1 MSSARIALVG
11 TGWWATT
18 THLPALQAH
27 PEAEIA
33 AICDLDA
40 DKARKA
46 AAVFGIDS
54 IYSDFET
61 MLERE
66 AIDGVMVATHH
77 AAHYPVAKACL
88 ERGIH
93 AFIEKPMTLRATH
106 ARALV
111 DLAASNERQIV
122 MGYNSNHSPLAMRA
136 REVVRS
142 GELGAV
148 QFINGLFSQHIQS
161 LLAGEDVVHHARL
174 HGPGDVYGDPIRSG
188 GGHGHLQ
195 ITHLAGMTFFIT
207 GLRVVSVRSLMAN
220 HGLKVDLA
228 IAILAELDGGALAN
242 LGGSGNLPG
251 GGRSFGLT
259 ITCEHGWIE
268 FDDAQG
274 RLIIRREGEEPE
286 RYEGAAQPL
295 TPRPPLPQGERG
307 SSSRSNSPQD
317 ERGSSLLSD
326 SHSNLD
332 FAPTHNFVDV
342 ILGRAENHSDGLIGW
357 RAVELL
363 DAAYRSAERGGVAVS
378 RDELYM
384 ETI

>member
-1 MSSARIALVG
+1 MNRARIGLVG

-27 PEAEIA
+27 PDAEIIS
-33 AICDLDA
+33 ICDLDA
-40 DKARKA
+40 AKARKA
-46 AAVFGIDS
+46 AAEFGIDS
-54 IYSDFET
+54 IYSDFKS

-66 AIDGVMVATHH
+66 SLDGVMVATHH

-93 AFIEKPMTLRATH
+93 VFIEKPMTLRATH

-122 MGYNSNHSPLAMRA
+122 MGYNSNHSALATRA
-136 REVVRS
+136 RDVVQS

-148 QFINGLFSQHIQS
+148 QFISGLFSQHIQP
-161 LLAGEDVVHHARL
+161 LLAGEDVVHRARL

-207 GLRVVSVRSLMAN
+207 GLRVARVHSMMAN

-242 LGGSGNLPG
+242 FGGSGNLPG

-259 ITCEHGWIE
+259 ITCERGWIE
-268 FDDAQG
+268 FDDAKG
-274 RLIIRREGEEPE
+274 RLVIRREGEEPE
-286 RYEGAAQPL
+286 RFDDGAVPL
-295 TPRPPLPQGERG
+295 TPRPPLPQGT
-307 SSSRSNSPQD
+307 
-317 ERGSSLLSD
+317 RGSSLLAD
-326 SHSNLD
+326 SQRDID

-342 ILGRAENHSDGLIGW
+342 LLERGENNSDGLIGW

-363 DAAYRSAERGGVAVS
+363 DAAYRSAEQGGAPVS
-378 RDELYM
+378 RDELYV
-384 ETI
+384 EQIS

>member
-1 MSSARIALVG
+1 MRAGLSSIRIKSHDHGFALRIGELKRARIGLVG

-27 PEAEIA
+27 PDAEII

-40 DKARKA
+40 DKARKTA
-46 AAVFGIDS
+46 HVFGIDS
-54 IYSDFET
+54 IYGEFET
-61 MLERE
+61 MLKRE
-66 AIDGVMVATHH
+66 SLDGVMVATHH

-88 ERGIH
+88 ERGRH
-93 AFIEKPMTLRATH
+93 VFIEKPMTLCAKQ
-106 ARALV
+106 ARDLV
-111 DLAASNERQIV
+111 DLAASKQRQIV
-122 MGYNSNHSPLAMRA
+122 MGYNSNHSPLAIRA
-136 REVVRS
+136 RDVVRS

-148 QFINGLFSQHIQS
+148 QYINGLFSQHIRP

-195 ITHLAGMTFFIT
+195 ITHLAGMAFFIT
-207 GLRVVSVRSLMAN
+207 GLRVARVHSLMAN
-220 HGLKVDLA
+220 HGLKVELA

-242 LGGSGNLPG
+242 FGGCSNLPG

-259 ITCEHGWIE
+259 ITCEQGWIE
-268 FDDAQG
+268 FDDSQG

-286 RYEGAAQPL
+286 RTDDRAFA
-295 TPRPPLPQGERG
+295 
-307 SSSRSNSPQD
+307 
-317 ERGSSLLSD
+317 D
-326 SHSNLD
+326 SHQDLD

-342 ILGRAENHSDGLIGW
+342 ILGRAENHSDGVIGW

-363 DAAYRSAERGGVAVS
+363 DAAYRSAGQGGAGVS
-378 RDELYM
+378 RDELYA
-384 ETI
+384 EQTS

>member
-1 MSSARIALVG
+1 MSKARIALVG

-27 PEAEIA
+27 PDAEIA

-40 DKARKA
+40 CKARKTA
-46 AAVFGIDS
+46 DVFGIAS

-66 AIDGVMVATHH
+66 TLDGVMVATHH
-77 AAHYPVAKACL
+77 AAHYPVARACL
-88 ERGIH
+88 ERGKH
-93 AFIEKPMTLRATH
+93 VFIEKPMTLRAKQ

-111 DLAASNERQIV
+111 ELASAKDRQIV
-122 MGYNSNHSPLAMRA
+122 MGYNSNHSALAVRA

-148 QFINGLFSQHIQS
+148 QFINGLFSQHIQP
-161 LLAGEDVVHHARL
+161 LLAGEDVVHQARL
-174 HGPGDVYGDPIRSG
+174 HGPGDVYGDPVRSG

-207 GLRVVSVRSLMAN
+207 GLRVARVRSLTAN

-251 GGRSFGLT
+251 GGRSFRLT
-259 ITCEHGWIE
+259 ITCERGWIE
-268 FDDAQG
+268 LDDSQG

-286 RYEGAAQPL
+286 RYDDCAFA
-295 TPRPPLPQGERG
+295 
-307 SSSRSNSPQD
+307 
-317 ERGSSLLSD
+317 D
-326 SHSNLD
+326 SHQDLD

-357 RAVELL
+357 RAAELL
-363 DAAYRSAERGGVAVS
+363 DAAYRSAAQGGAAVS
-378 RDELYM
+378 RDQLYA
-384 ETI
+384 EQAS